1 MKEKKIL
8 FTTNL
13 NWFKLHSVNRETIDV
28 NSRNHIRKM
37 SEDMK
42 KNGFRFTEPIVITV
56 KDKDGKYWII
66 DGQHRWLAAI
76 EAQVGVYYVIDE
88 EVKLTKKSIFE
99 AFLKYNNYKKMVRKG
114 DYIHGYSE
122 MGNENFTILKEFGDK
137 YPMFTLTERMMFL
150 QNSGTKHPS
159 TESFKSGKFDVAN
172 VKKAE
177 TWANNILQL
186 KPYFEKGYNK
196 SNFVRTILSIMEKK
210 KEFKFD
216 EFLHKVTVRPNS
228 IYLCGDKR
236 SYAEMIEDIY
246 NYKRRNEEK
255 LNLRF

>member
-13 NWFKLHSVNRETIDV
+13 DWFKLHSVNRETIDV

-42 KNGFRFTEPIVITV
+42 KNGFRFTEPIVVTI
-56 KDKDGKYWII
+56 KDKDGRYWII
-66 DGQHRWLAAI
+66 DGQHRWLAAQM
-76 EAQVGVYYVIDE
+76 AGVGVYFVVDE
-88 EVKLTKKSIFE
+88 DVKLTKKSIFE
-99 AFLKYNNYKKMVRKG
+99 AFLKYNNYKKIVRKG

-122 MGNENFTILKEFGDK
+122 MGNDNFQILKEFGEK
-137 YPMFTLTERMMFL
+137 YPMFSLTERMMFL

-159 TESFKSGKFDVAN
+159 TESFKGGKFDVAD

-177 TWANNILQL
+177 KWANYLLEL
-186 KPYFEKGYNK
+186 KPFFPQGYNK
-196 SNFVRTILSIMEKK
+196 SNFVRSILSIMEKK
-210 KEFKFD
+210 KQFKFE
-216 EFLHKVTVRPNS
+216 EFLHKVKVRPTS
-228 IYLCGDKR
+228 IKLCGDKK

-246 NYKRRNEEK
+246 NYKRRDDDK

>member
-42 KNGFRFTEPIVITV
+42 KNGFRFTEPIVITI

-66 DGQHRWLAAI
+66 DGQHRWLAALK
-76 EAQVGVYYVIDE
+76 AGVGLYYVVDE
-88 EVKLTKKSIFE
+88 DVKINKKSIFE

-137 YPMFTLTERMMFL
+137 YPMFSLTERMMLL
-150 QNSGTKHPS
+150 QNSGGKHPS
-159 TESFKSGKFDVAN
+159 TESFKNGKFDVAN
-172 VKKAE
+172 IKKAE

-216 EFLHKVTVRPNS
+216 EFLHKVTVRPSS
-228 IYLCGDKR
+228 IHLCGDKR
-236 SYAEMIEDIY
+236 SYATMIEDIY